1 MVTEFTYG
9 SIENQLTGGGSGGV
23 PVDPAANRNN
33 TLSAFPNLY
42 PDAGVLNT
50 SYYAYQV
57 MQDQKPPH
65 LGRQVD

>member
-1 MVTEFTYG
+1 MVVELTYG

-23 PVDPAANRNN
+23 PVDKASNRNN
-33 TLSAFPNLY
+33 TLGAFPNLY

-50 SYYAYQV
+50 SYYAYQGREGP
-57 MQDQKPPH
+57 DAAD